1 MGAFFNE
8 KIRNLPTSEIR
19 KLKSGTKVVIN
30 EVMGQTKGWAE
41 DMRKAFNKPPIYIS
55 DKDKAKMENDGKPPV
70 HD

>member
-8 KIRNLPTSEIR
+8 KLRDLPTSEIR

-41 DMRKAFNKPPIYIS
+41 AMRREFNKPPIYVS
-55 DKDKAKMENDGKPPV
+55 DKDRKENDGKPPV